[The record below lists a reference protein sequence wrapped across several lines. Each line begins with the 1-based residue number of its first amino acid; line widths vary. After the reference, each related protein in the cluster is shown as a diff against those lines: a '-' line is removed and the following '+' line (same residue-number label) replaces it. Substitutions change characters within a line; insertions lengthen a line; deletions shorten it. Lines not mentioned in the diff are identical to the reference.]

1 MVRLP
6 VPRLVAMVLM
16 ERADGKAADA
26 ETKAMSR
33 PALSEQLF
41 TVDDYLAFADA
52 RPRERYAL
60 LAGVPVAMAPPS
72 YRHQKICGN
81 LDRAIY
87 RQIAARGCD
96 VVQNTGIAQSS
107 EADFLPEPDVMV
119 RCGPIDG
126 RRRWVNDPIVV
137 IEVLS
142 PSTMTDDRGY
152 KLSAYQSQFES
163 LRHIALVYQN
173 EVRIETWARQEDGSW
188 PEEPVILRTKLD
200 QLTLSAVGASVPLG
214 EIYDGV
220 SVD

>member
-1 MVRLP
+1 M
-6 VPRLVAMVLM
+6 LM
-16 ERADGKAADA
+16 MDRADGTKTEA
-26 ETKAMSR
+26 ETKSMNQ
-33 PALSEQLF
+33 PALSEQLY
-41 TVDDYLAFADA
+41 TVDEYLAFADA
-52 RPRERYAL
+52 RPRQRLAL

-72 YRHQKICGN
+72 YRHEMIAGN
-81 LDRAIY
+81 IDRSLAPQVA
-87 RQIAARGCD
+87 RRGCRSHRD
-96 VVQNTGIAQSS
+96 AGIAQSG

-119 RCGPIDG
+119 RCGPIDD

-142 PSTMTDDRGY
+142 PSTLTDDRGY

-173 EVRIETWARQEDGSW
+173 EVRIETWSRREDGSW
-188 PEEPVILRTKLD
+188 PEEPLILRTLTD
-200 QLTLSAVGASVPLG
+200 RLTLGAVEASVALG